1 MRRGW
6 PGRAGARAGGVER
19 RAAPR
24 RAGRAGVH
32 IAWSLLLGLA
42 AHIVLSTLPW
52 LGWLA
57 GALAVLLGVGALVIA
72 LVRAGRAPAAP
83 VAAG

>member
-1 MRRGW
+1 M
-6 PGRAGARAGGVER
+6 
-19 RAAPR
+19 
-24 RAGRAGVH
+24 
-32 IAWSLLLGLA
+32 
-42 AHIVLSTLPW
+42 LSTLPW
-52 LGWLA
+52 VGWLA